1 LAVLALRTVAA
12 NALDGLM
19 PKAMTKRADLPVD
32 APPKLPLR
40 SLVRHLS
47 RELGAQLKAHH
58 FQSYPPKAQ
67 KTFRALSPGEAAKWL
82 GIAEPYLRQ
91 LSMESATGTP
101 NANGRRTYTVEDIDI
116 IRKRLSSQTS
126 ARRKYSPRRKA
137 GEKLQVISVMN
148 FKGGSGKTTTTA
160 HLSEFLALNGY
171 RTLAIDLDPQAS
183 LSALFGLQPALDV
196 GVNETLYG
204 AIRYNDEK
212 RPMSEIV
219 RATYIPDLH
228 LIPANL
234 ELMEFEHDT
243 PSALTKV
250 SQGKTLFFDR
260 IGVALG
266 EIEPHYDIVVVD
278 CPPQLG
284 YLSLSALT
292 AATSILVTIHPQML
306 DVMSMN
312 QFLAMTADLL
322 DVLADAGSS
331 SDFDWLNFLITRFE
345 PTDGPQNQMAGFLRA
360 IFGRHVLNQSVLK
373 STAISDAGLTN
384 QTIYE
389 VERSQFTRATYDRAL
404 ESVDAVNR
412 EIEALIHQA
421 WGRAL

>member
-1 LAVLALRTVAA
+1 LPKAVTKQADPVDGPPYKPQLRT
-12 NALDGLM
+12 
-19 PKAMTKRADLPVD
+19 
-32 APPKLPLR
+32 
-40 SLVRHLS
+40 LVRHLS
-47 RELGAQLKAHH
+47 RELGGQLKAHH

-67 KTFRALSPGEAAKWL
+67 KAFRTLAPGEAAKWL

-91 LSMESATGTP
+91 LSIENAAGTQHAT
-101 NANGRRTYTVEDIDI
+101 NGRRTYTVEDIDV
-116 IRKRLSSQTS
+116 IRKRLSSQTG
-126 ARRKYSPRRKA
+126 ARRKYSPRREN

-148 FKGGSGKTTTTA
+148 FKGGSGKTTTSA
-160 HLSEFLALNGY
+160 HLVEFLALNGY
-171 RTLAIDLDPQAS
+171 RTLAVDLDPQAS

-196 GVNETLYG
+196 GANETLYG
-204 AIRYNDEK
+204 AIRYDSER

-219 RATYIPDLH
+219 RGTYIPDLH

-243 PSALTKV
+243 PTALAKA
-250 SQGKTLFFDR
+250 SQGKTRFFDR

-266 EIEPHYDIVVVD
+266 EIEPHYDIVVID

-322 DVLADAGSS
+322 DVLADAGST

-389 VERSQFTRATYDRAL
+389 VERSQFTRTTYDRAL

-412 EIEALIHQA
+412 EIETLVHQA
-421 WGRAL
+421 WGRAS